1 MIFTIGHSTHSANDF
16 LTLLRLHGVR
26 QVADVRTVPRSAR
39 HPQFRKDTL
48 ADFLAASGIGYAHF
62 PDLGGLRKPVRQSVN
77 TGWRHS
83 GFRGYA
89 DYMQTEAFRRALGVL
104 EQHAAVHPTA
114 VMCAEALWWKCHRRL
129 IADALIVRGVPVQHI
144 LPAGSPKPHELSE
157 FARVELGWVT
167 YPGLL

>member
-16 LTLLRLHGVR
+16 LTLLRSQGVR

-39 HPQFRKDTL
+39 HPQFQKDTL
-48 ADFLAASGIGYAHF
+48 ADFLAAADIGYAHF
-62 PDLGGLRKPVRQSVN
+62 PDLGGLRKPLRESVN
-77 TGWRHS
+77 IGWRHS

-89 DYMQTEAFRRALGVL
+89 DYMQTEEFRRAIGAL
-104 EQHAAVHPTA
+104 EQYAEADLTA

-144 LPAGSPKPHELSE
+144 MTVGSPKPHELSE
-157 FARVELGWVT
+157 FARVELGSVT